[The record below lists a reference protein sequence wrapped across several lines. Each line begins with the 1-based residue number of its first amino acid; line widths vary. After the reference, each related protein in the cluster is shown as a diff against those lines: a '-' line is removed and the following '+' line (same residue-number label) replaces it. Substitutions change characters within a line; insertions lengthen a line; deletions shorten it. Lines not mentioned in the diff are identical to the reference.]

1 MAQVE
6 IHIKG
11 QIDPEWSD
19 WLSGMQITP
28 LPDKETLLSGDLPDQ
43 AALYGVL
50 SRLNSLGLALL
61 SVQAEAMQNQN

>member
-1 MAQVE
+1 MAHVE

-19 WLSGMQITP
+19 WLAGMQITS
-28 LPDKETLLSGDLPDQ
+28 LPNKVTRLSGDIPDQ

-50 SRLNSLGLALL
+50 SRLNNLGLTLL
-61 SVQAEAMQNQN
+61 SVQAEEMQNPN

>member
-11 QIDPEWSD
+11 LIDPDWSD

-28 LPDKETLLSGDLPDQ
+28 LPNKETRLFGDLADQ

-50 SRLNSLGLALL
+50 SRLNSLGVALV
-61 SVQAEAMQNQN
+61 SVQVEEMHNQK